1 MTHYSKKPVEKNK
14 IGSDPKIKLLK
25 KNARQRSPL
34 HNLESQ
40 TSFQDLDKIMGS
52 VVEDILVNENHILRH
67 LRGKYERFTLDKG
80 RNLIHKDI
88 LVVQPN
94 GKVVLRTTKSTL
106 YGEARY
112 ILNTLLQINFE
123 TENNELPIAMT
134 MLAYVGRYEFQDIK
148 CLHTLSITS
157 APDHSP
163 VSNYEIL
170 VPVIDNNAVTVP
182 LNVEVDSL
190 DFVKLKHRYP
200 ELYPCLLRRVHS
212 TPSKVDWQ

>member
-1 MTHYSKKPVEKNK
+1 MAHFSKKSISPNK
-14 IGSDPKIKLLK
+14 IGNDPKIKLLK

-34 HNLESQ
+34 NNLESQ
-40 TSFQDLDKIMGS
+40 NSFQDLDKIMGS
-52 VVEDILVNENHILRH
+52 VVDNILLNENHALRH

-88 LVVQPN
+88 LVIQPN
-94 GKVVLRTTKSTL
+94 GKVVLRTTKSIFQ
-106 YGEARY
+106 GEARY
-112 ILNTLLQINFE
+112 ILNTLLQINIE
-123 TENNELPIAMT
+123 KQNNELPIALT
-134 MLAYVGRYEFQDIK
+134 MLAYVGRYEIQDIR
-148 CLHTLSITS
+148 CLHALTITS

-163 VSNYEIL
+163 ISNYEIL

-200 ELYPCLLRRVHS
+200 ELYPCLLRKLSS
-212 TPSKVDWQ
+212 TPSKVDW